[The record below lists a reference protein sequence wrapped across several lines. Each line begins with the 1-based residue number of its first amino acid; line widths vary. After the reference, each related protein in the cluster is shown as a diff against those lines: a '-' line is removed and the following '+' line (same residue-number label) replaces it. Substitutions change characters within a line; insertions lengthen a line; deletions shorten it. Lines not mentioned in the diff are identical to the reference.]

1 MATILLSNGKMLAD
15 VIDPKNEY
23 SERTYENS
31 SWEDYNCMSFA
42 FQKWGVWFHPCAT
55 DDQFERFLDNYTS
68 EAYEENADIEDEIC
82 YAREEIMDYQ
92 AEAEETFNV
101 YNLKYNDYDN
111 GIDAYTAIAIK
122 HDYHTKTAMKIC
134 ADNIV
139 SAFSGVRVIS
149 DISEAKED
157 EYVVAMAG
165 GYFDF
170 HFGVYIPSFNVYCH
184 KMGGMRP
191 EIVNSFDEVFGS
203 RYFSERTYFA
213 VKGNF
218 EHVYEMVE
226 IDNED
231 ALTSA
236 CEGAL
241 FFSL

>member
-31 SWEDYNCMSFA
+31 SWEDYNCLSFA
-42 FQKWGVWFHPCAT
+42 FQKWGIWYHPCAT
-55 DDQFERFLDNYTS
+55 DDQFECFYDHYSLESGEVNT
-68 EAYEENADIEDEIC
+68 EDEI
-82 YAREEIMDYQ
+82 YYTFEEISNCKID
-92 AEAEETFNV
+92 AKKTFAA
-101 YNLKYNDYDN
+101 YNYRYNDYEN
-111 GIDAYTAIAIK
+111 GTDAYTAIAIK
-122 HDYHTKTAMKIC
+122 HDYHTKTAMKMC
-134 ADNIV
+134 TDNIIN
-139 SAFSGVRVIS
+139 AFSGVRVIS

-170 HFGVYIPSFNVYCH
+170 HFGVYIPTLNAYCH

-191 EIVNSFDEVFGS
+191 AIVNSFDEVFGS

-226 IDNED
+226 IDIED
-231 ALTSA
+231 ALASID
-236 CEGAL
+236 EGIT